1 MDQKGGK
8 KNKML
13 NANRLKIIAQKEIEQ
28 ENVDAGCEPMAL
40 VAAFPEAVMKLSTEE
55 RSNRVRQGM
64 DSLILMPAQQ
74 GSQDTIRGFVRVV
87 LKVPL
92 HHPQAQTF
100 GVFVEVDK
108 NAYQEL
114 KTAFASS
121 EEVEVK
127 GTLANKLPLLEE
139 AYGSKVWLKEFGD
152 HRRTRITEAEH
163 ELLIKGPKIGK
174 LS

>member
-1 MDQKGGK
+1 
-8 KNKML
+8 ML
-13 NANRLKIIAQKEIEQ
+13 NASQLKIIAQKEIGQ
-28 ENVDAGCEPMAL
+28 ENAGTGCEPMAL
-40 VAAFPEAVMKLSTEE
+40 VATFPEAVMKLSTQE
-55 RSNRVRQGM
+55 RQNRVRQGM

-74 GSQDTIRGFVRVV
+74 ENPEAIRGFVRVV

-108 NAYQEL
+108 SAYQEL
-114 KTAFASS
+114 KAAFSSS

-163 ELLIKGPKIGK
+163 ELIIKGPKIGK